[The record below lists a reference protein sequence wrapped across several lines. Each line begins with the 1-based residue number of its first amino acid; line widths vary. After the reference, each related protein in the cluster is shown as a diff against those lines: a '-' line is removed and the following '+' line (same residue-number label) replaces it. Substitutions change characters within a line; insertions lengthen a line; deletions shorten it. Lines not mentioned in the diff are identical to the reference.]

1 MKQLLSFFLGTLL
14 VGFSSVVLYELFHD
28 TPEKGLSP
36 VSFQPVSANKYMQN
50 FPNQSTSPQ
59 QLNESSSTNATVTV
73 PMADFSTV
81 AETVTPTVVHIKT
94 KTNGSAKSPSPFDFF
109 GGDMEEGSRSTSS
122 GSGVILSQEGY
133 IVTNKHVIEDATKI
147 SVTLQDRR
155 SFTASVVGTDKHTDL
170 AVLKINETNLPYINY
185 GNSDVLKVGEWVVA
199 VGNPFNLSSTVTT
212 GIVSAKA
219 RKIGISPDQL
229 AIESFIQTDAA
240 VNPGNSGGAL
250 VNLRGQ
256 LIGVNTAIATP
267 TGYYTGYSFALPVNV
282 VKKVVE
288 DILKFGEVKRG
299 YLGVGIM
306 DVDSEIADAE
316 GFDNAS
322 GVFISKVTPNSAA
335 DEGGIEMGDVIIEV
349 EQLNINTSAEL
360 QEIVSRYRP
369 GDMLNIKLKRDN
381 EEMEVKV
388 KLKSVYE

>member
-1 MKQLLSFFLGTLL
+1 MKQVLSLLLSTLL
-14 VGFSSVVLYELFHD
+14 VGFSGVVLYELFHE
-28 TPEKGLSP
+28 TPEKNTSP
-36 VSFQPVSANKYMQN
+36 ISFQPVSANKYTQS
-50 FPNQSTSPQ
+50 FPQQPAP
-59 QLNESSSTNATVTV
+59 QLNELSNTMATVTV

-94 KTNGSAKSPSPFDFF
+94 RTNSEGKSPSPFDFF
-109 GGDMEEGSRSTSS
+109 GGDGKLEDGGRGTSS
-122 GSGVILSQEGY
+122 GSGVILSSEGY

-147 SVTLQDRR
+147 LVTLHDRR
-155 SFTASVVGTDKHTDL
+155 SFTASVIGTDKHTDL
-170 AVLKINETNLPYINY
+170 AVLKINETGLPYINY

-299 YLGVGIM
+299 YLGVGIQ
-306 DVDSEIADAE
+306 DVDSEIADKE
-316 GFDNAS
+316 GLDNAN

-335 DEGGIEMGDVIIEV
+335 YEGGIEKGDVIIQV
-349 EQLNINTSAEL
+349 ETLSINSSAEL
-360 QEIVSRYRP
+360 QEVISRYRP
-369 GDMLNIKLKRDN
+369 GDILNIRLKRDN
-381 EEMEVKV
+381 QEMEVNV
-388 KLKSVYE
+388 TLKNTYD